1 MGISRRTKN
10 YEEWKLLNERK
21 KAKEKKREREM
32 SRYLGHRARGA
43 WGYYTQWSV
52 LTLLIFG
59 SIAAGIVFLCYY
71 CMNIIQSYFV

>member
-21 KAKEKKREREM
+21 KVKEKKREREM

-43 WGYYTQWSV
+43 WGY
-52 LTLLIFG
+52 
-59 SIAAGIVFLCYY
+59 
-71 CMNIIQSYFV
+71 